1 MSSITG
7 NFTVTVAPTTPPPNP
22 LTMTP
27 QGGNLP
33 GETQGTADQG
43 DTVAQISGGTGPYTY
58 QITGGS
64 LPPGMSLQETQ
75 NADGSSTVT
84 IEGTPTQSGAFSF
97 ALTVT
102 DSAGASATLQA
113 KKVAG

>member
-1 MSSITG
+1 MNTVTG

-22 LTMTP
+22 LVMTP

-43 DTVAQISGGTGPYTY
+43 DVVCIVSGGTSPYTFAV
-58 QITGGS
+58 QGGS
-64 LPPGMSLQETQ
+64 LPPGMSLAETP

-102 DSAGASATLQA
+102 DAAGATASVSV
-113 KKVAG
+113 KKTVS